1 MKLNTFYKQGA
12 ALALCLTL
20 SFPVFAEKDLVQ
32 YVNTLQGTNST
43 YELSWGNTSPT
54 TAVPYPMNSWSP
66 QTGKNGDGWKYQ
78 YSATTIRGFQ
88 PTHQCSPWVGDYGVF
103 SLMPVS
109 ELVVDESKR
118 ATPFSHDKEIA
129 KPHYYKVTL
138 ENGITTEFS
147 PTTRSAHFR
156 FSFPAKGDA
165 FLVLDGYTKTSQ
177 VQIDVANHRITGY
190 VHNGAFS
197 PKTHKNYFIIQFD
210 KPFVSYGT
218 WENRKNT
225 IQKNNLSR
233 EGEGIGAYVQFAKGS
248 KVQAKVSTSYISPE
262 QAEVTMTREL
272 GKHSSV
278 EVTKQ
283 AAADVWNQLLN
294 RVLVDGGSE
303 EDMKTFYSCMFRANL
318 FSHKFY
324 EEKEDG
330 SPYYYSPYDE
340 KIHDGYMFTDNGF
353 WDTFRSQFPLTNI
366 LHPTMQGQYMQAL
379 LDAQEQCGWLPSWS
393 FPSETGGMVGNHS
406 ISLLTDAWVKGIRT
420 FDPEKA
426 LKAYAHEAM
435 NKGPWGGA
443 NGRVRWKDYYQ
454 LGYIP
459 YPESMGSTAQTLEYC
474 YDDFCAYQLAKMTG
488 NKFYEEVFARQIY
501 NYKNVYDPSVGF
513 MRGRKLDGS
522 WADFDAFEWGGPYC
536 EGNAWHYNWSVFH
549 DVQGLIDLTGGDERF
564 VAKIDSVFAL
574 PGIVKYGTYGTKI
587 HEMLEMELAKM
598 GQYAQGNQ
606 PIQHMIYLYSY
617 AGQPWKTQYWIRQV
631 MDRLYNSSENGYP
644 GDEDQGGM
652 SSWYVLS
659 ALGIYSVCP
668 GTDEYVLGSPKF
680 RKATITMEDGKKF
693 VIEAKGNSKDNVYI
707 QNATLNGKRHT
718 RNYIHYSDILNGGVL
733 ELQMGNQ
740 PEKTRGTAKEDR
752 PFSLSK

>member
-43 YELSWGNTSPT
+43 YELSWGNTYPT

-103 SLMPVS
+103 SLMPVP

-294 RVLVDGGSE
+294 RVLVEGGTE

-406 ISLLTDAWVKGIRT
+406 IYLLADAWVKGIRT

>member
-43 YELSWGNTSPT
+43 YELSWGNTYPT

-454 LGYIP
+454 LGYRP

-718 RNYIHYSDILNGGVL
+718 RNYIHYSDIVNGGVL

>member
-43 YELSWGNTSPT
+43 YELSWGNTYPT

-129 KPHYYKVTL
+129 KPHYYEVTL

-718 RNYIHYSDILNGGVL
+718 RNYIHYSDIVNGGVL

>member
-12 ALALCLTL
+12 ALALCLAL

-43 YELSWGNTSPT
+43 YELSWGNTYPT

-103 SLMPVS
+103 SLMPVP

-294 RVLVDGGSE
+294 RVLVESGTE

-718 RNYIHYSDILNGGVL
+718 RNYIHYSDIVNGGVL